1 MENATEALI
10 MAFSVII
17 FVIALSVSVLVF
29 SKVREVSD
37 VVVSATDQQPELED
51 QSTFNNVINYRI
63 VGMET
68 IIPVLY
74 RYYKEETT
82 IVFLQGA
89 ELVYEPET
97 GNVTGVNFDHVTP
110 LRIYNTTGLD
120 IYGNPDKENWGA
132 SYYKAAS
139 DREGSSD
146 ADDPDYDPVSS
157 DNNPIAVK
165 KFYSYKINHRLNSND
180 KEICVIDLADE
191 VARAESWVGNNN
203 KIKEHVKTMITS
215 APLNDSS
222 KKYVEIISTVT
233 KDRNA
238 SERTAYTSAKKTTT
252 RTIITYIRI
261 G

>member
-1 MENATEALI
+1 MENATEALL
-10 MAFSVII
+10 MAFSVIV
-17 FVIALSVSVLVF
+17 FVIALTVSVFVF
-29 SKVREVSD
+29 SRVREVSD

-51 QSTFNNVINYRI
+51 QSTFTNVINYRI

-82 IVFLQGA
+82 IVFLKGA
-89 ELVYEPET
+89 SLVTDAE
-97 GNVTGVNFDHVTP
+97 GNTTGVDFSGVEP
-110 LRIYNTTGLD
+110 LKIYNTTGLD
-120 IYGNPDKENWGA
+120 IYGNPDKENWGV
-132 SYYKAAS
+132 SYYKAAA
-139 DREGSSD
+139 DRDGSSD
-146 ADDPDYDPVSS
+146 ADNPTYDPVST

-165 KFYSYKINHRLNSND
+165 RFYSYKINHKLNAND

-191 VARAESWVGNNN
+191 VARAEEWVGNNS
-203 KIKEHVKTMITS
+203 KIKEHINNMITTN
-215 APLNDSS
+215 PLRDSS

-233 KDRNA
+233 KDRNE

-261 G
+261 D